1 MDMRSRILAVVYTG
15 FLVLSTV
22 LLYAPGP
29 PPPPDATS
37 GPVDR
42 GAVILL
48 MAVAGY
54 GFLKIKRSEKLIG

>member
-1 MDMRSRILAVVYTG
+1 MHMRSRILAVVYTG
-15 FLVLSTV
+15 LIILSTE

-37 GPVDR
+37 GPIDR
-42 GAVILL
+42 GALILL

-54 GFLKIKRSEKLIG
+54 GFLKIKRTEKPIG